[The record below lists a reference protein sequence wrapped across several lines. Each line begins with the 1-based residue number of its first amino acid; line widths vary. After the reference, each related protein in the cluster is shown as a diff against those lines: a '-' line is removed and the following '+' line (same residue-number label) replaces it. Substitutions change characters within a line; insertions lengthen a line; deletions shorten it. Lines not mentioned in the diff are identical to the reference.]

1 MRTKGHQSITD
12 QAPAPAFPNRG
23 HDRRTPQTTLKK
35 PDLKTK
41 LKLTQTPYYFIIVKS
56 KDNVNIYFDYFALF
70 YNFFV
75 LFFTF
80 LHFYIIFFQLML
92 PSHKL
97 SH

>member
-41 LKLTQTPYYFIIVKS
+41 LKLSQTPHNFIIVKLE
-56 KDNVNIYFDYFALF
+56 DNVNIYFAFLIIFRF
-70 YNFFV
+70 YV
-75 LFFTF
+75 
-80 LHFYIIFFQLML
+80 IFFQLML
-92 PSHKL
+92 PSHTIYN
-97 SH
+97 